1 MFGFSILW
9 LHDLINDVSGPVLAM
24 VDCGGRFCYN
34 RHGQFVK
41 DGDAIAFYG
50 SLKWW
55 IFRFP
60 LSTINNKI

>member
-1 MFGFSILW
+1 MEAIAFVKDGGSIAFV
-9 LHDLINDVSGPVLAM
+9 ISLAM

-41 DGDAIAFYG
+41 DGGAIAFYG